1 MMSAHMSAFGGE
13 AGMAAAPSRPR
24 AVLDAVAR
32 LLAGHEIGDGSVSR
46 AIRERH
52 ARPARDLLEAMQHG
66 ILQVT
71 LVPCAAMTAAACGPY
86 VSLLS
91 HLAVAHSAA
100 RVRHPNGAPLGWPLA
115 PSGDGWL

>member
-1 MMSAHMSAFGGE
+1 
-13 AGMAAAPSRPR
+13 MAAAPSRPR

-32 LLAGHEIGDGSVSR
+32 LLAAHEIGGSVGR

-71 LVPCAAMTAAACGPY
+71 LVLCPAMTAAACGPY
-86 VSLLS
+86 
-91 HLAVAHSAA
+91 AA
-100 RVRHPNGAPLGWPLA
+100 AGHAY
-115 PSGDGWL
+115 GDG